1 MKKEARVRIKY
12 KMIERF
18 QLNEARIQPFYGKGV
33 SINRRTSIFVL
44 RRRYTCL
51 KATCRAGWPKVKS
64 KNLFF
69 VNTPIF
75 SLCKYLS
82 IQLHFQNLN
91 SSNKKNLKTIP
102 PNIEISHSGRSLLM
116 VISSCKVVLSI
127 PWRHRCHVVC
137 LDQWKV
143 EGISSGIAPPH
154 LSLSRCLNVIGS

>member
-91 SSNKKNLKTIP
+91 SSNKKKLKNNTTKYRDFTFWAVTS
-102 PNIEISHSGRSLLM
+102 NGHS
-116 VISSCKVVLSI
+116 
-127 PWRHRCHVVC
+127 
-137 LDQWKV
+137 
-143 EGISSGIAPPH
+143 
-154 LSLSRCLNVIGS
+154 SRFFL